1 MKKLIVVAFNVV
13 VLLVL
18 GLTVGCGFVP
28 TGSGDL
34 ETKEYAFSDFNQVE
48 IRGTFEFEI
57 NQASAYSISITADD
71 DIIEKICVTKAGD
84 TLKIDLETFPRLG
97 SIALKT
103 VITMPQLLGL
113 DVSGAARG
121 TIYGF
126 NSDDDVDITSSGAS
140 KVKGNIIAGDVDLH
154 VIGASII
161 QLEGSAKDMVA
172 EAVGASYLRLGDFT
186 VNNAS
191 ITLMGVSTSTVNVS
205 GRLDADLQGVTK
217 LTYIGE
223 PVMGIVK
230 KSAVSVLRKK

>member
-1 MKKLIVVAFNVV
+1 MKKLLILAFIVM

-18 GLTVGCGFVP
+18 GLMVGCGFVP

-57 NQASAYSISITADD
+57 SRSSAYSISVTADD
-71 DIIEKICVTKAGD
+71 DIIEKVCVTKAGD

-97 SIALKT
+97 SITLKT

-126 NSDDDVDITSSGAS
+126 NSNDDVDITLSGAS
-140 KVKGNIIAGDVDLH
+140 KVEGNIIAGDVDLH

-161 QLEGSAKDMVA
+161 QLEGSAKDLFA
-172 EAVGASYLRLGDFT
+172 EVVGASYLRLGDFT
-186 VNNAS
+186 INNAS
-191 ITLMGVSTSTVNVS
+191 ITLMGVSTGTVNVS

-217 LTYIGE
+217 LSYIGE
-223 PVMGIVK
+223 PEIGTIN
-230 KSAVSVLRKK
+230 KSAVSFLSKK

>member
-84 TLKIDLETFPRLG
+84 TLKIDLETLPRLG

-121 TIYGF
+121 TI
-126 NSDDDVDITSSGAS
+126 S
-140 KVKGNIIAGDVDLH
+140 
-154 VIGASII
+154 
-161 QLEGSAKDMVA
+161 
-172 EAVGASYLRLGDFT
+172 LGI
-186 VNNAS
+186 N
-191 ITLMGVSTSTVNVS
+191 
-205 GRLDADLQGVTK
+205 GRLWICTN
-217 LTYIGE
+217 
-223 PVMGIVK
+223 
-230 KSAVSVLRKK
+230 RFW